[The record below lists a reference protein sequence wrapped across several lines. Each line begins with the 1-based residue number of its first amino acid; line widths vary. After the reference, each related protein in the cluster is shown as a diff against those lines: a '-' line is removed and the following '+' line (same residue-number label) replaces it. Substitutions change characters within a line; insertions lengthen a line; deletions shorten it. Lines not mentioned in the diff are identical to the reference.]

1 MAQALTA
8 ELASDS
14 VGPRPG
20 SSRPAADKAPERE
33 TATIVLTVENMTC
46 GGCMRKVETA
56 LRAVPGV
63 SMARA
68 NLSARRVTV
77 IGDASSTST
86 RTDAG
91 ELSSRLTQAL
101 SEAGFKSAEIDT
113 AQDDPGKAHERDLF
127 IRMAVAGFAAANI
140 MLLSV
145 SVWSGDALGD
155 MGDGLKSLFH
165 WLTALVALPTVA
177 YSGQPFFRSAIAALS
192 SWRINMDVPI
202 SLGVL
207 LATAMSLFQTAAGDG
222 HVYFD
227 AAVMLLFFLLIGRVL
242 DMRMRNRAAGA
253 ATNLLALRAISAD
266 VVADDGTITRLPA
279 GALAP
284 GMNIH
289 IAPGER
295 IAIDGTIAT
304 GRSDVDNAL
313 ITGETAPQAVKAGDK
328 VYAGAINL
336 SGALVVHADAVE
348 DKTVLSEITRL
359 MAAAEQSRGHYV
371 RLADRAARIYAP
383 AVHIL
388 GLATFIGW
396 MALGFDWVPAL
407 TAAIAVLIITCPCA
421 LALAVPAVQVTAAGR
436 LFDRGVVVKAAD
448 GLERLAACDWIVF
461 DKTGT
466 LTDGI
471 PVLGPMSEEARASL
485 AAAASLA
492 ATSRHPYSQALVAAA
507 QSFGIDVMPAAD
519 VVERPGEGLLIATP
533 SGETRLGSPAF
544 CGIEKQDRTAA
555 ALWFKPADGPVVN
568 YVFTERLKP
577 DAVQTIALLRKSG
590 YEVEILSGDARPAVE
605 AVARQLDVS
614 AFRAELTPAEK
625 VAHLEQLAAR
635 GHKVLMVG
643 DGLNDAPSLA
653 TAYASI
659 SPAEAADISQ
669 TAADAVV
676 QGGRIGPVLQ
686 TLAVSKASERMAH
699 QNFHIALFYNAI
711 FVPMAVV
718 GFVSPL
724 IAAIAMSASSIAV
737 TANAIRLRTKRLRN
751 SEVPAK

>member
-8 ELASDS
+8 EI
-14 VGPRPG
+14 GPSSIDPRSG
-20 SSRPAADKAPERE
+20 SAKAAPDTSIQPEI
-33 TATIVLTVENMTC
+33 TTIVLTVENMTC

-56 LRAVPGV
+56 LSAVPGV
-63 SMARA
+63 AMARA

-77 IGDASSTST
+77 VSEATSGSSSTG
-86 RTDAG
+86 AG

-101 SEAGFKSAEIDT
+101 SDAGFKSAEIDMSRE
-113 AQDDPGKAHERDLF
+113 DPGKAHERDLF
-127 IRMAVAGFAAANI
+127 VRMAVAGFAAANI

-165 WLTALVALPTVA
+165 WLAALVALPTVA
-177 YSGQPFFRSAIAALS
+177 YSGQPFFRSAISALS

-222 HVYFD
+222 DVYFD

-242 DMRMRNRAAGA
+242 DIRMRNRAAGA

-295 IAIDGTIAT
+295 IAIDGTVAT

-313 ITGETAPQAVKAGDK
+313 ITGETAPQAVASGDK

-336 SGALVVHADAVE
+336 SGALVVRADAVE

-371 RLADRAARIYAP
+371 RLADRAAQIYAP

-396 MALGFDWVPAL
+396 MTLGFGWVPAL

-448 GLERLAACDWIVF
+448 GLERLAACDWVVF

-471 PVLGPMSEEARASL
+471 PVLASMSEEARASL
-485 AAAASLA
+485 AEAASLA

-507 QSFGIDVMPAAD
+507 QAEGLAVAAAAD
-519 VVERPGEGLLIATP
+519 VVERPGEGLLLATP
-533 SGETRLGSPAF
+533 AGETRLGSPAF
-544 CGIEKQDRTAA
+544 CGIEKHSRAAA
-555 ALWFKPADGPVVN
+555 ALWFKTVDGRVVN
-568 YVFTERLKP
+568 YAFTERLKS
-577 DAVQTIALLRKSG
+577 DAVETITLLRKSG
-590 YEVEILSGDARPAVE
+590 YTVEILSGDALAAVE
-605 AVARQLDVS
+605 AVAAKLGIS
-614 AFRAELTPAEK
+614 GFHAELTPAEK
-625 VAHLEQLAAR
+625 VAHLEQLAAK

-669 TAADAVV
+669 TAADAVI

-686 TLAVSKASERMAH
+686 TLAVSKASEKMAF
-699 QNFHIALFYNAI
+699 QNFGIALCYNAI

-737 TANAIRLRTKRLRN
+737 TANAIRLRTKRLAN
-751 SEVPAK
+751 SEVPT